1 MKHTFLSFAILFS
14 MAGMTAT
21 QAETPDV
28 PQMPAI
34 TVSPAISDIPAITVA
49 PAETGIPAV
58 TVAPAETAVSATTPV
73 PAEAAAAATTA
84 APEAK
89 VAATQP
95 DASDAT
101 ASTPDTTVTAGEEVG
116 AAKPAS
122 GNGKDKCKH
131 GMKHRHGD
139 VKHGKGC
146 KMEHRRQMKERLDII
161 DARLAKIE
169 AMLEILMRR

>member
-1 MKHTFLSFAILFS
+1 MKHTFLSLAILFS
-14 MAGMTAT
+14 MAGMTAV

-58 TVAPAETAVSATTPV
+58 TVAPAETVTPTTPPV
-73 PAEAAAAATTA
+73 PVEAAAAATTV

-89 VAATQP
+89 VAATQT

-101 ASTPDTTVTAGEEVG
+101 ASTPDTTVTAGEG
-116 AAKPAS
+116 TGAS
-122 GNGKDKCKH
+122 GPMPGKGRCKD
-131 GMKHRHGD
+131 GMKHRHGGM
-139 VKHGKGC
+139 KHGMGC
-146 KMEHRRQMKERLDII
+146 NMEHRRQMKERLDII